1 MTDPKSYEVFLKM
14 CFIRYVHEHSLSRL
28 GTGTKIRSGGVKVV
42 YWTTV
47 SFLSEM
53 MLHLYKLISITR
65 RPLEIRN
72 IRVKTNQ
79 VICTNKREK
88 NFLDGD
94 LFILLVLCI

>member
-1 MTDPKSYEVFLKM
+1 MTPNTCTF
-14 CFIRYVHEHSLSRL
+14 VHEHSLSRL

-88 NFLDGD
+88 NGYLYVSYKTHF
-94 LFILLVLCI
+94 